1 MRGIRRVRS
10 SLAVKFKARPA
21 ARLSPLV
28 SLAILAAGLAVL
40 IVSTV
45 KHRDRFDQVSMSEF
59 YAWSSELRAGGDPW
73 LSAHDPGYVEFPG
86 VRHLGHCNYPPA
98 FLLAFE
104 PLTMLSI
111 RTAYWIWQAI
121 IIASLVGATVL
132 VTRELNPPA
141 AHYHAL
147 AVGGVLLYPE
157 VYGMLYESQPT
168 AILLLLVVAAFSLDR
183 RRRCASGGFALAAAA
198 LLKMYPALAGGYFV
212 VRRRWATLV
221 WAVIFSVAGLALT
234 GVHSSRDFARF
245 GIVGSSWLSTDTW
258 LRNDRSI
265 AILSNLR
272 VPIDAI
278 FGPAPPAAGIALWF
292 GLTALADAG
301 VVAAAFYLTYRAA
314 AARSLDFGCFGLWLA
329 AAIVVSPIGWAHYLP
344 FLIPL
349 IIASIAIVASSEE
362 VDAAGTVLFLAG
374 LTGTILPYY
383 SGALRR
389 VHMMFFATVALYLGA
404 CAIIYFASRQGGSND
419 FSYRRA

>member
-1 MRGIRRVRS
+1 VRGIRRVRS
-10 SLAVKFKARPA
+10 SLSVNFKARPA
-21 ARLSPLV
+21 ARLNAAI

-40 IVSTV
+40 TVSSI
-45 KHRDRFDQVSMSEF
+45 KHRDRYDQVSMSEF

-73 LSAHDPGYVEFPG
+73 LAAHDPSYREIPG
-86 VRHLGHCNYPPA
+86 VHHLGHCNYPPA

-104 PLTMLSI
+104 PLTMLPI

-121 IIASLVGATVL
+121 IVASLIGATLIV
-132 VTRELNPPA
+132 VRELNPPA
-141 AHYHAL
+141 AHYYAL

-183 RRRCASGGFALAAAA
+183 RERSAPAGLTLAASA
-198 LLKMYPALAGGYFV
+198 LLKMYPALASGYFLM
-212 VRRRWATLV
+212 RRRWATIA
-221 WAVIFSVAGLALT
+221 WAVIFSLVGLAIT
-234 GVHSSRDFARF
+234 GVHSIRDFAHF
-245 GIVGSSWLSTDTW
+245 GIVGSNWLSTDTW

-278 FGPAPPAAGIALWF
+278 FGTSPSATGIALWF
-292 GLTALADAG
+292 GLTALADAA
-301 VVAAAFYLTYRAA
+301 VVAAAFYMTYRAA
-314 AARSLDFGCFGLWLA
+314 AARSLDMACCGLWLA
-329 AAIVVSPIGWAHYLP
+329 AAIVVSPIGWGHYLP

-349 IIASIAIVASSEE
+349 ILAILALLASADE
-362 VDAAGTVLFLAG
+362 VDTAGAVLFLAG

-383 SGALRR
+383 SGGLRR
-389 VHMMFFATVALYLGA
+389 VHMMFFATILVYASA
-404 CAIIYFASRQGGSND
+404 CLIIGGGSRPSSVRQG
-419 FSYRRA
+419 AVE